1 MILCPLALNL
11 PYSFDMHG
19 IHNSNMYYNESQL
32 YLYPYQ
38 EYMYM
43 QVHKPSTQ
51 IHLQSSQY
59 ED

>member
-43 QVHKPSTQ
+43 QVHKPYSLHNMK
-51 IHLQSSQY
+51 I
-59 ED
+59 DMDAK